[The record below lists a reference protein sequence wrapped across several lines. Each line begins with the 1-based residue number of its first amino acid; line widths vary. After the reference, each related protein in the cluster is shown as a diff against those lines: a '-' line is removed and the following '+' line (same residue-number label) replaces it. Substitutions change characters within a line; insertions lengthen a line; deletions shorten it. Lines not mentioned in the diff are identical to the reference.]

1 MWYKNVGITFFHFVT
16 QSMRLTDRQ
25 TERDRRTEMPWKYR
39 ALHRMQTCSRTIKTI
54 YKPSLTHQN
63 ENDKLIRRW
72 DSERELSLRRH
83 RTRTTKYIDSCINS
97 ATDRRGYV
105 LERRFTKFSEITQ
118 CNGHYPVQGHP
129 RSLILA
135 PIESSYTTCYKWLI
149 LT

>member
-63 ENDKLIRRW
+63 ENDKLIRR
-72 DSERELSLRRH
+72 
-83 RTRTTKYIDSCINS
+83 
-97 ATDRRGYV
+97 
-105 LERRFTKFSEITQ
+105 
-118 CNGHYPVQGHP
+118 
-129 RSLILA
+129 
-135 PIESSYTTCYKWLI
+135 
-149 LT
+149 